1 MLKIYGPAR
10 SRASRSLWMAE
21 EIGLP
26 YEHIDFAGMETDE
39 RNEVL
44 TGVNP
49 MGKVPAIEDGDLK
62 LFESMAINLYLA
74 EQYGTELW
82 PDNEPDRARTVQW
95 SVFAMTEIEPPLVQL
110 FLERVI
116 HTDENRDKDNEAKAL
131 NDLVRPMKVLD
142 VHLEGQDHLLGDKF
156 STADLNLASIFTLG
170 QVARYDMVEYPN
182 VADWANRCLDRPAYK
197 RVR

>member
-49 MGKVPAIEDGDLK
+49 MAKVPAIEDRDLK

>member
-49 MGKVPAIEDGDLK
+49 MAKVPAIEDGDLK

-170 QVARYDMVEYPN
+170 QVARYDMMEYPN

>member
-26 YEHIDFAGMETDE
+26 YEHIDFAGMEADE
-39 RNEVL
+39 RNEIL
-44 TGVNP
+44 TAVNP
-49 MGKVPAIEDGDLK
+49 IAKVPAIEDGDLK

-74 EQYGTELW
+74 EQYGGELW
-82 PDNEPDRARTVQW
+82 PDNEQGRARTVQW

-116 HTDENRDKDNEAKAL
+116 HTDENRDEDNEAKAL

-142 VHLEGQDHLLGDKF
+142 AHLDGQDYLLGDEF
-156 STADLNLASIFTLG
+156 STADLNLSSIFTLG
-170 QVARYDMVEYPN
+170 QVARYDMLEYPN

>member
-1 MLKIYGPAR
+1 
-10 SRASRSLWMAE
+10 MAE

-74 EQYGTELW
+74 EQYGAELW
-82 PDNEPDRARTVQW
+82 PNNELDRARTVQW

-110 FLERVI
+110 FLEKVI

>member
-21 EIGLP
+21 EIGVP
-26 YEHIDFAGMETDE
+26 YEHIDFAGMEAEERDE
-39 RNEVL
+39 IL
-44 TGVNP
+44 TAVNP
-49 MGKVPAIEDGDLK
+49 ITKAPAIEDGGLK

-74 EQYGTELW
+74 EKYGGELW
-82 PDNEPDRARTVQW
+82 PDNELDRARTVQW

-110 FLERVI
+110 FLERII
-116 HTDENRDKDNEAKAL
+116 HTDGDRDEDNEAKAL

-142 VHLEGQDHLLGDKF
+142 THLSQQDYLLGDEF

-170 QVARYDMVEYPN
+170 QVARYDMAEYPN
-182 VADWANRCLDRPAYK
+182 VASWADSCLGRPAYK
-197 RVR
+197 RIR

>member
-49 MGKVPAIEDGDLK
+49 MAKVPAIEDGDLK

>member
-1 MLKIYGPAR
+1 
-10 SRASRSLWMAE
+10 
-21 EIGLP
+21 
-26 YEHIDFAGMETDE
+26 
-39 RNEVL
+39 
-44 TGVNP
+44 
-49 MGKVPAIEDGDLK
+49 
-62 LFESMAINLYLA
+62 
-74 EQYGTELW
+74 
-82 PDNEPDRARTVQW
+82 
-95 SVFAMTEIEPPLVQL
+95 MTEIEPPLVQL

-142 VHLEGQDHLLGDKF
+142 IHLEGQDHLLGDKF

>member
-49 MGKVPAIEDGDLK
+49 MAKVPAIEDRDLK

-82 PDNEPDRARTVQW
+82 PDNDPDRARTVQW

>member
-49 MGKVPAIEDGDLK
+49 MAKVPAIEDGDLK

-182 VADWANRCLDRPAYK
+182 VADWANRCLGRPAYK

>member
-49 MGKVPAIEDGDLK
+49 MAKVPAIEDGDLK

-131 NDLVRPMKVLD
+131 NDLARPMKVLD

-182 VADWANRCLDRPAYK
+182 VADWANRCLGRPAYK

>member
-49 MGKVPAIEDGDLK
+49 MAKVPAIEDGDLK

-95 SVFAMTEIEPPLVQL
+95 SVFAMTEIAPPLVQL

-116 HTDENRDKDNEAKAL
+116 HTDENRDKDNDAKAL

-142 VHLEGQDHLLGDKF
+142 IHLEGQDHLLGDKF

>member
-49 MGKVPAIEDGDLK
+49 MAKVPAIEDGDLK

-142 VHLEGQDHLLGDKF
+142 IHLEGQDHLLGDKF

>member
-49 MGKVPAIEDGDLK
+49 MAKVPAIEDGDL
-62 LFESMAINLYLA
+62 
-74 EQYGTELW
+74 
-82 PDNEPDRARTVQW
+82 
-95 SVFAMTEIEPPLVQL
+95 
-110 FLERVI
+110 
-116 HTDENRDKDNEAKAL
+116 
-131 NDLVRPMKVLD
+131 NDLRKLQ
-142 VHLEGQDHLLGDKF
+142 E
-156 STADLNLASIFTLG
+156 I
-170 QVARYDMVEYPN
+170 
-182 VADWANRCLDRPAYK
+182 
-197 RVR
+197 

>member
-49 MGKVPAIEDGDLK
+49 MAKVPAIEDGDLK

-110 FLERVI
+110 FLEKVI

-142 VHLEGQDHLLGDKF
+142 THLEGQDHLLGDKF

>member
-49 MGKVPAIEDGDLK
+49 MAKVPAIEDGDLK

-170 QVARYDMVEYPN
+170 QVAHYDMVEYPN

>member
-49 MGKVPAIEDGDLK
+49 MAKVPAIEDGDLK

-131 NDLVRPMKVLD
+131 TALVRPMKVLD
-142 VHLEGQDHLLGDKF
+142 IHLEGQDHLLGDKF

>member
-44 TGVNP
+44 TSVNP
-49 MGKVPAIEDGDLK
+49 MAKIPAIEDGDLK

-116 HTDENRDKDNEAKAL
+116 HTDENRDKDNEAEAL
-131 NDLVRPMKVLD
+131 SDLVRPMKVLD